1 MSASCE
7 MQASPSALSA
17 VLGNTGARWC
27 ASFPTATQ
35 ICCFWPPVEN
45 MYWPRILC
53 HHRRHT
59 AADVKQRPRSNCR
72 QPCHSLQ
79 HKWSTDSEVARAS
92 AAQRNSARDVCVTG
106 EHILYM
112 SACGVQQQQHFFLK
126 GRTHRDHLF
135 LSADRSAAHD
145 PIRRG
150 GCRWGRPGWRTICS
164 LAVQGWSG

>member
-1 MSASCE
+1 M
-7 MQASPSALSA
+7 L
-17 VLGNTGARWC
+17 
-27 ASFPTATQ
+27 
-35 ICCFWPPVEN
+35 FWPPVEN

-112 SACGVQQQQHFFLK
+112 SACGVQQQQQQFLKKKKKK

-150 GCRWGRPGWRTICS
+150 GCRWWRPGWRTICS

>member
-1 MSASCE
+1 
-7 MQASPSALSA
+7 
-17 VLGNTGARWC
+17 
-27 ASFPTATQ
+27 
-35 ICCFWPPVEN
+35 

-112 SACGVQQQQHFFLK
+112 SACGVQQQQQQQFFFFLK
-126 GRTHRDHLF
+126 KDGLTEIIFFYPPTGAQHT
-135 LSADRSAAHD
+135 
-145 PIRRG
+145 IRFGAVVVG
-150 GCRWGRPGWRTICS
+150 GG
-164 LAVQGWSG
+164 AQGGGPFVA